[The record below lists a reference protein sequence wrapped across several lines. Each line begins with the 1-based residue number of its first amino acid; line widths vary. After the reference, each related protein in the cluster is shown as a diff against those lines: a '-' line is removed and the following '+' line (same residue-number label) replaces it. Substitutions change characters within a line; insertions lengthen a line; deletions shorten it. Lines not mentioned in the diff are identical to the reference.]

1 MASRSS
7 SAPKAAKAPLPNEIM
22 SLIVEHLPKD
32 DLSQAR
38 HVGNVFAAVA
48 APRLFETIPLWLGL
62 RSLQAL

>member
-1 MASRSS
+1 
-7 SAPKAAKAPLPNEIM
+7 M